1 MTMIPNGLNRLPP
14 RLLGTA
20 SRDPAPPPFVRVLP
34 RGHDRGRSNI
44 EDAIP
49 TPRIAGRPS
58 QSALGRLAA
67 RCIQIAIA
75 GMFPA
80 LRP

>member
-14 RLLGTA
+14 RLPGTA
-20 SRDPAPPPFVRVLP
+20 SRDPAPPPFVRVP
-34 RGHDRGRSNI
+34 KGHDRGRSNI
-44 EDAIP
+44 QDAIP

-58 QSALGRLAA
+58 QSALGPLAA
-67 RCIQIAIA
+67 RCIQIPIA

-80 LRP
+80 ILP